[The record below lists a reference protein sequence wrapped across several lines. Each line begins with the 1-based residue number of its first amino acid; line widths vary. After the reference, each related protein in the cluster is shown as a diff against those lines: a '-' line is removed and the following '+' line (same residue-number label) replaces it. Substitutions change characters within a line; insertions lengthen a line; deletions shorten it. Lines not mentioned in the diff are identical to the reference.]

1 MVIEFFLE
9 KESNSYKGK
18 CMISINP
25 LYIAY
30 SDTYGIFAISLFS
43 GSYYVPILTKFYNMY
58 CAMNYVDEQGF
69 VL

>member
-1 MVIEFFLE
+1 
-9 KESNSYKGK
+9 
-18 CMISINP
+18 MISINP

-43 GSYYVPILTKFYNMY
+43 GSSYVPIVTKFYNMY